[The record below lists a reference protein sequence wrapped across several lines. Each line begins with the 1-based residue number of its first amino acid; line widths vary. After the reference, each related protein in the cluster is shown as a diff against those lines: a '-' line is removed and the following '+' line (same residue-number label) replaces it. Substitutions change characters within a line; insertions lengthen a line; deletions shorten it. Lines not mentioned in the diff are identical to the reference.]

1 VRIEKFW
8 LKNRSLG
15 KFLTLGLL
23 SVVVFINLTF
33 ASNITLN
40 TGQPIQFGQG
50 IVLTTT
56 CDTYL
61 TVKLTREFDTA
72 TNSFMVK
79 DLILGDIST
88 KLHSKRLSLALRND
102 ATDTL
107 LTSSNLYF
115 DLDASGIV
123 FTSPLAHTDSI
134 NYTSTSAYG
143 ANEIGTSS
151 ITFTNIRK
159 TDNSKIPAD
168 DVSRVLFESSKG
180 GGCTAPT
187 ISCANGGTCSVGDT
201 GPGGGPVIYVSATP
215 ITLRSAGKTVTRIE
229 MAPNTWIGVTY
240 ATDPNI
246 AMCQAYNGG
255 GPLWTGSRPGG
266 WLGYSNVS
274 LPTGLGYGLENTNK
288 LLSFNSSNVS
298 CAEAGQAASVARNYS
313 GGGLNDWF
321 LPSLDELNIVCRY
334 ANTLSMTSTAICTSG
349 TVRGGFLDTPNSSWW
364 SSSIYDNQLNYV
376 IRIRGADGTYRFS
389 TQSNTASVRPIRMF

>member
-1 VRIEKFW
+1 MRIEKFW
-8 LKNRSLG
+8 PKNRSLG

-61 TVKLTREFDTA
+61 TVKITREYDAA
-72 TNSFMVK
+72 TNSFTVK

-88 KLHSKRLSLALRND
+88 KLHSKRVSLALRND
-102 ATDTL
+102 ATDTI

-134 NYTSTSAYG
+134 NYSSTSAYG

-187 ISCANGGTCSVGDT
+187 ISCATVSSTCQLGSI
-201 GPGGGPVIYVSATP
+201 GPGGGPVIYIAATP
-215 ITLRSAGKTVTRIE
+215 FTEPVTGNTYKYIEAAPAYWIAGVID
-229 MAPNTWIGVTY
+229 PNTSPCGSLSFATTLSSNIGY
-240 ATDPNI
+240 ARSNTTALLTDGSCAGDLTSTSPSTVPN
-246 AMCQAYNGG
+246 
-255 GPLWTGSRPGG
+255 GSLRAAALVRSYGSD
-266 WLGYSNVS
+266 WN
-274 LPTGLGYGLENTNK
+274 LPTFNELIEICKIARFGAAAAATKATCDAAGGTSPASGYLSNK
-288 LLSFNSSNVS
+288 YVASSKGS
-298 CAEAGQAASVARNYS
+298 MAGQINTVDLGTGA
-313 GGGLNDWF
+313 LNTDSA
-321 LPSLDELNIVCRY
+321 PIN
-334 ANTLSMTSTAICTSG
+334 LS
-349 TVRGGFLDTPNSSWW
+349 
-364 SSSIYDNQLNYV
+364 
-376 IRIRGADGTYRFS
+376 YR
-389 TQSNTASVRPIRMF
+389 VRPIRYFN